1 MNVVENGCKI
11 INVDNSQLDKLKK
24 STNAF
29 DCGAEKILESLEL
42 FIDDLEAK
50 YYYDAKI
57 PYENMFN
64 ALKCVVKSAQESTNI
79 RNAIMTGI
87 IQEVQSE
94 KTEVRKPVRI
104 ENKVKVTLEVEEVR
118 EYAKDKTISQ
128 IAEHFE
134 VSKSYI
140 KNFVNWHKIKYEFS
154 KNGRKHKYDVEKI
167 KQLAPD
173 MTISELAKMFMVSP
187 DTMGKFIH
195 RNGIKCH
202 ERRTKEI

>member
-94 KTEVRKPVRI
+94 KTEVRKPVKS
-104 ENKVKVTLEVEEVR
+104 EPKVKIALNVDEVR
-118 EYAKDKTISQ
+118 EYAKDKTLSQ
-128 IAEHFE
+128 IAEHFG
-134 VSKSYI
+134 VSKSRA
-140 KNFVNWHKIKYEFS
+140 KNFVYWHKIKYKFS
-154 KNGRKHKYDVEKI
+154 KDGRKCKYDVEKI
-167 KQLAPD
+167 KKLAPD
-173 MTISELAKMFMVSP
+173 MTISELAKMFMCPPNSMYQLV
-187 DTMGKFIH
+187 H

-202 ERRTKEI
+202 KRRN